1 MLKSRGIY
9 KPVCPHFY
17 ELDKEENNS
26 FYVRRWRKLYS
37 EHLHMMSLK
46 VKGQMLLPV
55 FDRGDT
61 RAQDEL
67 TGSPARV
74 MDAKLDA

>member
-1 MLKSRGIY
+1 
-9 KPVCPHFY
+9 
-17 ELDKEENNS
+17 
-26 FYVRRWRKLYS
+26 
-37 EHLHMMSLK
+37 MMSLE
-46 VKGQMLLPV
+46 VKGQMLSPA

-74 MDAKLDA
+74 TRA

>member
-1 MLKSRGIY
+1 
-9 KPVCPHFY
+9 
-17 ELDKEENNS
+17 
-26 FYVRRWRKLYS
+26 
-37 EHLHMMSLK
+37 MMSLK